1 MSEVVPVHAV
11 AVAPALLVAVA
22 FTLPLLSL
30 RVRRAKLFHG
40 VALATTSAVLVLT
53 VYNYAYV
60 SSSGRPLVYRMG
72 GWPPPLGI
80 VYEVDPLS
88 ALLAAYTALVLVAV
102 VAYSSWY
109 LGEDSGLPY
118 YYALLL
124 GLEAGL
130 IGIYY
135 TGDVF
140 NLFVMLEVLGITCYG
155 LVAYYRSTKEAVEA
169 SFKYAFFGAIAG
181 LLYFLAAVL
190 IYASFGNLTMGF
202 VAAFSRPTYRLIYWN
217 VASTLIWGNIT
228 AATGA
233 VLALSLWTFTFK
245 AGVFPNHFWLPDAHP
260 AAPTPVSA
268 VLSGLVVNAGAYA
281 AVRFLYTVFG
291 VFDPLSEFY
300 ELSGYV
306 KAVLIAVGAVS
317 ALFASVM
324 MLVQTDV
331 KRLIAYSTIM
341 HLGLVFTG
349 FSLGTPEGV
358 GASVYHMLT
367 HAAGKALLFMGAGVA
382 IEVSRTRR
390 VAELRGVG
398 RVYKLVGLSTLISC
412 LSLVGLPPLAGFFSK
427 LALYQAYVQSGHF
440 ELNAVLL
447 ISSAIAL
454 LGYFKVLYPIVF
466 GQPPVGSEVAR
477 LRGFGLAV
485 ALLIP
490 LVLVVVLNPP
500 VVGGILEQVSR
511 AVTDPGK
518 YIDEALNS
526 FVNYVSR
533 LYLTP
538 GG

>member
-1 MSEVVPVHAV
+1 VVPVHAV
-11 AVAPALLVAVA
+11 AVTPALLVAVA

-30 RVRRAKLFHG
+30 KIRRTSLFHG
-40 VALATTSAVLVLT
+40 IALATTSTVLALT
-53 VYNYAYV
+53 LYSYTYV

-80 VYEVDPLS
+80 VYEVDSFS
-88 ALLAAYTALVLVAV
+88 ALLAMYTALVLVAV

-109 LGEDSGLPY
+109 LGEDGGLPY

-130 IGIYY
+130 LGIYY

-140 NLFVMLEVLGITCYG
+140 NLFVMIEVLGITCYG
-155 LVAYYRSTKEAVEA
+155 LVAYYRNTREAVEA

-202 VAAFSRPTYRLIYWN
+202 VATFSRPVYRLTYGNI
-217 VASTLIWGNIT
+217 ASMLIWGNIT
-228 AATGA
+228 AAVGA
-233 VLALSLWTFTFK
+233 VLALSLWTFTFE

-260 AAPTPVSA
+260 AAPTPISA

-281 AVRFLYTVFG
+281 AIRFLYTIFG

-300 ELSGYV
+300 ELSKYV
-306 KAVLIAVGAVS
+306 KVVLLAVGAIS
-317 ALFASVM
+317 AVFASVM
-324 MLVQTDV
+324 MVVQADV

-349 FSLGTPEGV
+349 FSLGTLEGV
-358 GASVYHMLT
+358 RASVYHMLT
-367 HAAGKALLFMGAGVA
+367 HAAGKALLFMSAGVA
-382 IEVSRTRR
+382 IEVSGTRR
-390 VAELRGVG
+390 IVELKAVG
-398 RVYKLVGLSTLISC
+398 RVYKLVGLSTLLSC

-440 ELNAVLL
+440 ELIAVLL
-447 ISSAIAL
+447 VSSAIAL
-454 LGYFKVLYPIVF
+454 LGYLKVLYPTVF
-466 GQPPVGSEVAR
+466 GQPPVGNEVAR
-477 LRGFGLAV
+477 LRGLGLAV
-485 ALLIP
+485 ALAIPVVLI
-490 LVLVVVLNPP
+490 VLLNPP
-500 VVGGILEQVSR
+500 VIGETLEQASR

-518 YIDEALNS
+518 YIDEALS
-526 FVNYVSR
+526 TFINYLSR
-533 LYLTP
+533 LYLTS